1 MKLVH
6 SATSCCNALGSA
18 AATDTF
24 SAFCL
29 GSLLFHWPS
38 GKACWAGGIPLC
50 ILSAGGK
57 MEAEIFSSSSN
68 VLQETS
74 TPQSPCLLSRP
85 HRSVLGTVTVQRVPS
100 PLLAHSVLSH
110 SLQKCCPVKALKAS
124 WGLLLSSHKRNN
136 TLNSQAKKHPCRTG
150 KNI

>member
-6 SATSCCNALGSA
+6 TATSYCNALGSA
-18 AATDTF
+18 AATHTF

-29 GSLLFHWPS
+29 GSLLFPWPREGLLGWRDAS
-38 GKACWAGGIPLC
+38 MHPKCWREDG
-50 ILSAGGK
+50 
-57 MEAEIFSSSSN
+57 AEIFSSPTN

-74 TPQSPCLLSRP
+74 TPQSPCLLSRS
-85 HRSVLGTVTVQRVPS
+85 HRSVLGTVTVQRVPY

-110 SLQKCCPVKALKAS
+110 SLKKCCPVKALKAS

-136 TLNSQAKKHPCRTG
+136 TLE
-150 KNI
+150 